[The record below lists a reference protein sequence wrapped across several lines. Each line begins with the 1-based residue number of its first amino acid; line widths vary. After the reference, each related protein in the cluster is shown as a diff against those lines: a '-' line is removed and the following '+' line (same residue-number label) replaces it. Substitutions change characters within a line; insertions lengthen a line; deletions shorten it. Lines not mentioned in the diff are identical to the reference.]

1 MEWLQILLLIGS
13 GFLAGVI
20 NSVAGGGTFFTFPA
34 LIFAGV
40 SPIMANVT
48 STIAVWPGA
57 VSSAVAYRKQLSLQR
72 KDMLAL
78 MLTSLIGG
86 GIGAVILLITPVQ
99 TFEALIPWLMLVA
112 TLLFAFGDKLRKEI
126 NEMDRVNYRS
136 PKSVGLQMAIA
147 LYGGYFGAGI
157 GILMLA
163 MLNLLGLRDI
173 HQMNALKTVLG
184 SAINGVAVVIFIFSG
199 YVDWLAASIM
209 VVAAI
214 IGGYFGA
221 CYAQKM
227 PKIWVK
233 RFVIIV
239 GFIMTAWFFSKV

>member
-1 MEWLQILLLIGS
+1 MEYFEIILLIGS

-40 SPIMANVT
+40 SPISANVT

-57 VSSAVAYRKQLSLQR
+57 VSSAVAYRKQLRLKR
-72 KDMLAL
+72 RDMMAL
-78 MLTSLIGG
+78 MVTSFIGG
-86 GIGAVILLITPVQ
+86 GIGAIILLVTPVQ
-99 TFEALIPWLMLVA
+99 TFETLIPWLMLVA
-112 TLLFAFGDKLRKEI
+112 TLLFAFGDKLRKAAIAAE
-126 NEMDRVNYRS
+126 EVQYCS
-136 PKSVGLQMAIA
+136 PKSMGLQMAIA

-184 SAINGVAVVIFIFSG
+184 SAINGVAVIIFLFSG
-199 YVDWLAASIM
+199 LVDWQAAAIM
-209 VVAAI
+209 VLAAI
-214 IGGYFGA
+214 IGGYVGA
-221 CYAQKM
+221 HYAQKM

-233 RFVIIV
+233 KFVVLV
-239 GFIMTAWFFSKV
+239 GFAMTIWFFVN